1 VIRINTSGFDPK
13 SIVLKDDACHKA
25 KFFGTVETWYYDAI
39 FDNNYSVVCLVNVI
53 KFLKTGM
60 ILTGLFIYKDT
71 TLITSSRE
79 RTFLRDFQGSTERP
93 YLVIKNKEI
102 INGDVHRETKDWA
115 YHIVMGDKKNN
126 VNLRLIKQ
134 MEPWSG
140 NHFLGN
146 WLVIPRLEVKGNVTV
161 DGEEITVEGHGY
173 HDHNNYP
180 LFAPFFS
187 KGANF
192 GKISAGPINVVWAQV
207 MGNKNAIEN
216 IVVINKD
223 DAFQS
228 IPSKD
233 IRLSVEDSIKEHGK
247 IVPTK
252 YLLNIDKKEIYMNV
266 EIESLNYH
274 YVTIPS
280 VKYWRHH
287 ARNTGEIRYQSLS
300 KKIHDVSI
308 IDQLSFL

>member
-1 VIRINTSGFDPK
+1 MIIIKTSEFDPK
-13 SIVLKDDACHKA
+13 SIVLKDDAFHNA
-25 KFFGTVETWYYDAI
+25 KFFGNVETWYYDAI
-39 FDNNYSVVCLVNVI
+39 FDNKYSVVCLVNAI
-53 KFLKTGM
+53 QFLKAGI
-60 ILTGLFIYKDT
+60 ILTGLFIYKDAKLIRSIRDR
-71 TLITSSRE
+71 TL
-79 RTFLRDFQGSTERP
+79 LRHFYGSTERP
-93 YLVIKNKEI
+93 YIVIKDKEI
-102 INGDVHRETKDWA
+102 INGDIKRDSKDWV
-115 YHIVMGDKKNN
+115 YHILMGDKKNN
-126 VNLRLIKQ
+126 VNLSFVKK
-134 MEPWSG
+134 MEPWKG

-146 WLVIPRLEVKGNVTV
+146 WLVVPSLEVNGNIFV
-161 DGEEITVEGHGY
+161 DGEEINVAGHGY

-192 GKISAGPINVVWAQV
+192 GKISAGPINIVWAQV
-207 MGNKNAIEN
+207 IGNKNKIEN

-223 DAFQS
+223 EKFQS

-252 YLLNIDKKEIYMNV
+252 YLLNIEKQDMYINV
-266 EIESLNYH
+266 EIESMNYH

-287 ARNTGEIRYQSLS
+287 ARNTGEIRFQSIS